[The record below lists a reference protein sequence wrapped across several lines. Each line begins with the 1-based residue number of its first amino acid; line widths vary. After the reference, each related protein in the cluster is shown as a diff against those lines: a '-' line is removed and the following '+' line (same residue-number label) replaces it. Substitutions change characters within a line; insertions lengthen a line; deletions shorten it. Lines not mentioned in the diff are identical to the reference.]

1 MTDAMCDCESDSSS
15 SSSDSEDEAKH
26 ILTGLHKTSECSA
39 DPQKNTL
46 PHDSEDVTS
55 PQFSSRLPFV
65 VLLVMKLV
73 CIFQHSQVTGVR
85 RCFRCKLQASKERT
99 KFQFLQSE
107 DHLTWYMMN
116 KHSFQPQNQWYG
128 ESDETAS
135 SYEKLLDSNSE
146 NTRRASLSPC
156 QCCESYWWNYDGV
169 PERYDDKERGIS
181 AWNHPGSWFLSTT
194 IVFGAISVLIYDFCY
209 YVHDIDISR
218 QGLHILSYGI
228 FLLILLQFPAFNFL
242 SKVMSAAFQQN
253 LACSSW
259 TMVFNARYITKRLQ
273 FIGFAQKGIPGK
285 ALLTACFVLPPMAAA
300 YRGFVYFHFMGFLTT
315 HAFISVIC
323 CGVIMFLSAVFQ
335 YVVYLTRLSFQRQFY
350 LISKY
355 IAIHGRDI
363 DSCRQV
369 LGHAI
374 QDFNCFQQYIAIYL
388 VYFTTIMTLGV
399 TTVCVWQYLFKMAL
413 CEDHPDS
420 KAQNI
425 SLHVNILCWANISI
439 SFILVI
445 WSIGSLDVS
454 HVIDQFRRSLITM
467 KTSAKAVEKIL
478 EFVESSR
485 VRPRMG
491 VTTTM
496 VSSLISMFVA
506 LKIGQE
512 QSVFYFEQMPNCTSH
527 HGGIGYS
534 TTLQP

>member
-1 MTDAMCDCESDSSS
+1 MTDAMWSFCADFLQMPIRVSDKIVVTPSLSRDCESDSSS

-39 DPQKNTL
+39 DLETNTL

-55 PQFSSRLPFV
+55 PQVSSRLPLV

-99 KFQFLQSE
+99 KFRKCNSILRS
-107 DHLTWYMMN
+107 HN
-116 KHSFQPQNQWYG
+116 KEYNKIVSVSPIRRSFNLVHDEQHSFQPQNQWYG

-146 NTRRASLSPC
+146 NTRRASCPLVSVVKVTGGTTMGY
-156 QCCESYWWNYDGV
+156 QRDMMIKKEVYLLGIIQGVGFYLQRSYLE
-169 PERYDDKERGIS
+169 PFRY
-181 AWNHPGSWFLSTT
+181 P
-194 IVFGAISVLIYDFCY
+194 
-209 YVHDIDISR
+209 R
-218 QGLHILSYGI
+218 QGFTNGLLRVTSDGSCVSWISILSFY
-228 FLLILLQFPAFNFL
+228 
-242 SKVMSAAFQQN
+242 
-253 LACSSW
+253 
-259 TMVFNARYITKRLQ
+259 
-273 FIGFAQKGIPGK
+273 
-285 ALLTACFVLPPMAAA
+285 
-300 YRGFVYFHFMGFLTT
+300 GFLNDTCI
-315 HAFISVIC
+315 HIGYLLRC
-323 CGVIMFLSAVFQ
+323 DMFLSAVFQ